1 MERLACIILIVS
13 TQSQLSLKVDRG
25 GWRVRVRV
33 IRYENESVQ
42 CCCFEAG
49 RGPRAKECGW
59 PLEGGKVKETDPPV
73 DVMERESVLLTLD
86 FSPIRPILDASATEV

>member
-1 MERLACIILIVS
+1 MRRVKEDVTIEAEIREQGRCCPAGFE
-13 TQSQLSLKVDRG
+13 DR
-25 GWRVRVRV
+25 RR
-33 IRYENESVQ
+33 
-42 CCCFEAG
+42 
-49 RGPRAKECGW
+49 PRAKECGW